1 MYRLVVSSAS
11 SSCLSSFIA
20 PPSIPTRKPEAAA
33 PSMAPRPQ
41 RRGLLYT
48 AFVLLL
54 ALLGVTTSH
63 SKIIEFICQRLG
75 KDNTC
80 EVRVRVGREGTGC

>member
-20 PPSIPTRKPEAAA
+20 PPSIPSRKPEAA

-41 RRGLLYT
+41 RRGLLYM

-80 EVRVRVGREGTGC
+80 EVRGLCADPT